1 MNELFHANPYLYM
14 IGLLLLA
21 GCLFRYVWKHEK
33 QVAELHRKENYR
45 PFK

>member
-33 QVAELHRKENYR
+33 AVAELRRKENYR